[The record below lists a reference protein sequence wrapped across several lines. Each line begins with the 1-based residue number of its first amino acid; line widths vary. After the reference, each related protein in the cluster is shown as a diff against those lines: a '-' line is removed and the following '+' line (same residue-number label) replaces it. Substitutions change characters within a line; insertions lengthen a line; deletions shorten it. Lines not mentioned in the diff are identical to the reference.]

1 MKTTHGSSGNTIE
14 REIARAALVNGAKF
28 ARNPVTGEDLA
39 IASVQQGVALA
50 VQKAIALGLLTD
62 EEKERTQF
70 VADQRAEAERKRREE
85 LAREEAKLKAELEQL
100 DAVDDGE
107 AE

>member
-14 REIARAALVNGAKF
+14 REIARAALMNGAKF

-50 VQKAIALGLLTD
+50 VQRAIALGLLTD

>member
-14 REIARAALVNGAKF
+14 REIARAALMNGAKF

>member
-1 MKTTHGSSGNTIE
+1 MKTEHGNNGNTIE
-14 REIARAALVNGAKF
+14 REITRAALMNGAKF
-28 ARNPVTGEDLA
+28 TRSGVSGAEWET
-39 IASVQQGVALA
+39 IHVQQGVALA

-70 VADQRAEAERKRREE
+70 VADQRAEAERKRREALE
-85 LAREEAKLKAELEQL
+85 QEEAKLKAELEQL
-100 DAVDDGE
+100 DAMDDGE

>member
-1 MKTTHGSSGNTIE
+1 MKANNTVNTIE
-14 REIARAALVNGAKF
+14 REITRAALMNGAKF
-28 ARNPVTGEDLA
+28 AKNPVAGGDWT

-50 VQKAIALGLLTD
+50 VQKAISLGLLTD

-70 VADQRAEAERKRREE
+70 IADQRAEAERKRREE

-100 DAVDDGE
+100 DAVDDEE